1 MYIKSEEF
9 GNVTFITTSLGVVRK
24 VNLFTSL
31 ELSTFAHELNH
42 SF

>member
-9 GNVTFITTSLGVVRK
+9 GNVTFITTSLGTIGR
-24 VNLFTSL
+24 VNIFTSQ